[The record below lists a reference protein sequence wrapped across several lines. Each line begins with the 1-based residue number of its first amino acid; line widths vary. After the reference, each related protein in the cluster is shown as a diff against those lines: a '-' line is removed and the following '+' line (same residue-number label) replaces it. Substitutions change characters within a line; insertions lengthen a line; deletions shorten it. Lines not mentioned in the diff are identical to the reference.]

1 MELVARLAIKRHAVL
16 GLKPNAEKKIAII
29 LSNYPTK
36 DARIGNAV
44 GLDTPNSAVL
54 VLNALKDAGYKVTD
68 IPETTATSWST
79 ASSSGAAT
87 TATP

>member
-1 MELVARLAIKRHAVL
+1 MELVARLAIKQAKL
-16 GLKPNAEKKIAII
+16 GMKPNSEKKIAVI

-54 VLNALKDAGYKVTD
+54 VLNALKDAGYKVTGHTRNRRRTG
-68 IPETTATSWST
+68 PPHHRAVQQ
-79 ASSSGAAT
+79 
-87 TATP
+87 